1 MTPLIAE
8 DLLWLLHD
16 DRTGEPMLARPVMDR
31 LLAGA
36 VLLELTSVAPDRPVP
51 AVRIV
56 ENRRVPRAVA
66 NLDTPLA
73 DTDAILLAA
82 RAAIA
87 GRPRTPAQVLE
98 GLGRG
103 LRENLLARLTARG
116 RVRCERTRVLGVFG
130 VDTWP
135 TVDVAGK
142 RQLRMRLQRVLLD
155 HHPADARIAALLALL
170 SSVRATGAQC
180 AGWAPD
186 VVEKHARAQRCEGV
200 CTAVVQVIE
209 RAVHTTQAGLFTGAA

>member
-31 LLAGA
+31 VLAGA
-36 VLLELTSVAPDRPVP
+36 VLLELTSVAPNRPVP

-56 ENRRVPRAVA
+56 ENRRAPRAIA

-73 DTDAILLAA
+73 DTDGILLAA

-87 GRPRTPAQVLE
+87 GKPQTPARLLD

-103 LRENLLARLTARG
+103 LREDLLVRLIARG

-130 VDTWP
+130 VDSWP

-142 RQLRMRLQRVLLD
+142 RRLRSQLQRVLLD
-155 HHPADARIAALLALL
+155 CHPADSRTAGLLALL

-186 VVEKHARAQRCEGV
+186 VVERRARAQQREGV
-200 CTAVVQVIE
+200 CAPVVQVIE
-209 RAVHTTQAGLFTGAA
+209 RAVHTTQAGLFTGAV